1 MWSTLPLPWHTCL
14 EEAWTAY
21 CAGAIPIGAAITD
34 PTGTILARGRNRVFS
49 NTAPTQRPHGN
60 PLAHAEMHA
69 FERLDWDNI
78 DPHDCI
84 LYTTTEPCPL
94 CFGALYMSGLRELH
108 YAARDTYAGSTDLLG
123 ITPYLRRKPIRIHG
137 PADPHLEAI
146 IVALH
151 VEFSLHTIGPARAQP
166 LLDAWQTTA
175 PTGVTL
181 GRTLHHTG
189 HLRHLRSADTEASVL
204 VEELGEHVAM

>member
-1 MWSTLPLPWHTCL
+1 MTPAGGGVRSLFSPLSTLHSP
-14 EEAWTAY
+14 
-21 CAGAIPIGAAITD
+21 
-34 PTGTILARGRNRVFS
+34 R
-49 NTAPTQRPHGN
+49 
-60 PLAHAEMHA
+60 
-69 FERLDWDNI
+69 
-78 DPHDCI
+78 
-84 LYTTTEPCPL
+84 PL

-151 VEFSLHTIGPARAQP
+151 VEFSLHTIGPTRALP
-166 LLDAWQTTA
+166 LLDAWQTTS

-189 HLRHLRSADTEASVL
+189 HLRHLRSTNAYAPGTID
-204 VEELGEHVAM
+204 ELAALLST